1 MDKSKYILTDEQ
13 RNDPK
18 FMKKIIGEDY
28 TNMYELGSQLKLNPE
43 FMQELLK
50 YVLHGCATA
59 TKHLHRKLSIYYD
72 ILLPEFKQ
80 DTNLLLQIIDEIC
93 KGSKNNA
100 YYKNS
105 KECYRFLAY
114 DIDPTIL
121 IGNKDFWKA
130 IEQKG
135 LMLDEYKYYRDLT
148 AESFKA
154 RQKNL
159 LEKNRQLYEN
169 TIGNLREQGK
179 EPDEETLAKFNETIS
194 STLLGSDS
202 LDVGLMIELAKL
214 DSSVLSHIGDELKDN
229 RLFLAT
235 AKLTIP
241 EASKYLDLDFHF
253 ERVRNSCKSRYA
265 RRLFILEHVDEI
277 DESNVNTYLT
287 RHDKEDEEFLL
298 DLIEIDSKFY
308 KFACSNLRKNKRFQQ
323 RALEVNPDVE
333 HYIDDYNSKN
343 KQQKEESK
351 KHIEIE
357 RERALREEYETLG
370 DKHPK
375 LVLVRDFIGCNT
387 SKKIFIRSKHIT
399 EKELDDV
406 IKEVT
411 KIYPELKEQI
421 ETRNKVGSAIYVNR
435 LNKIIH
441 GLNNGQMTVL
451 DYARGN
457 FGDVKLNR
465 VLENKSYGLDKLDH
479 IRKMVLNS
487 MASGELRMMDYIRL
501 FVSETSSNKYTTAM
515 SEIYV
520 FLKRTRLFIPELR
533 EPNDTIYMA
542 YQNVTNLEK
551 YAKPYKE
558 SNFLHTKRGFINPAT
573 GEPEMVVI
581 TEEHISYAKK
591 YLKIIDEYLCAN
603 TMGETLNK
611 LIRGEISKEE
621 IDERYNQMFSSLEQK
636 KMEKDDKNAELN
648 GLEEEIQSQEE
659 KANYLKQFARENNLS
674 LDRSAPNKEDE

>member
-18 FMKKIIGEDY
+18 FMKKIISEDY

-80 DTNLLLQIIDEIC
+80 DTNLLLHIIDEIC

-169 TIGNLREQGK
+169 IIGNLREQGK

-277 DESNVNTYLT
+277 DESNVN
-287 RHDKEDEEFLL
+287 
-298 DLIEIDSKFY
+298 
-308 KFACSNLRKNKRFQQ
+308 
-323 RALEVNPDVE
+323 
-333 HYIDDYNSKN
+333 
-343 KQQKEESK
+343 
-351 KHIEIE
+351 
-357 RERALREEYETLG
+357 
-370 DKHPK
+370 
-375 LVLVRDFIGCNT
+375 
-387 SKKIFIRSKHIT
+387 
-399 EKELDDV
+399 
-406 IKEVT
+406 
-411 KIYPELKEQI
+411 
-421 ETRNKVGSAIYVNR
+421 
-435 LNKIIH
+435 
-441 GLNNGQMTVL
+441 
-451 DYARGN
+451 
-457 FGDVKLNR
+457 
-465 VLENKSYGLDKLDH
+465 
-479 IRKMVLNS
+479 
-487 MASGELRMMDYIRL
+487 
-501 FVSETSSNKYTTAM
+501 
-515 SEIYV
+515 
-520 FLKRTRLFIPELR
+520 
-533 EPNDTIYMA
+533 A
-542 YQNVTNLEK
+542 Y
-551 YAKPYKE
+551 
-558 SNFLHTKRGFINPAT
+558 
-573 GEPEMVVI
+573 
-581 TEEHISYAKK
+581 
-591 YLKIIDEYLCAN
+591 
-603 TMGETLNK
+603 
-611 LIRGEISKEE
+611 
-621 IDERYNQMFSSLEQK
+621 
-636 KMEKDDKNAELN
+636 
-648 GLEEEIQSQEE
+648 
-659 KANYLKQFARENNLS
+659 
-674 LDRSAPNKEDE
+674 

>member
-18 FMKKIIGEDY
+18 FMKKIIGEEY
-28 TNMYELGSQLKLNPE
+28 ENMYELGSQLKSDPE
-43 FMQELLK
+43 FMLQLLK
-50 YVLHGCATA
+50 YVLHGCAKA
-59 TKHLHRKLSIYYD
+59 TQHLHKKLSIYYD

-80 DTNLLLQIIDEIC
+80 DTKILLQIIDEIC
-93 KGSKNNA
+93 KGSDNNA
-100 YYKNS
+100 YYKSS
-105 KECYRFLAY
+105 KECYKFLAY
-114 DIDPTIL
+114 DIDPTVL

-135 LMLDEYKYYRDLT
+135 IMLDEYKYYRDLT
-148 AESFKA
+148 TESFNA

-159 LEKNRQLYEN
+159 LEKNRQLYED

-179 EPDEETLAKFNETIS
+179 EPDEETLTRFHETIS
-194 STLLGSDS
+194 STVLGRDFRNA
-202 LDVGLMIELAKL
+202 GFMIELAKL
-214 DSSVLSHIGDELKDN
+214 EPSILSQIGDELKDN

-241 EASKYLDLDFHF
+241 DASKYLDLDFHF
-253 ERVRNSCKSRYA
+253 EKVRNSNKSRYA
-265 RRLFILEHVDEI
+265 RRLFILEHVNEI
-277 DESNVNTYLT
+277 DESNFLNYLNY
-287 RHDKEDEEFLL
+287 EDRIDEKFMLE
-298 DLIEIDSKFY
+298 LISLNSKFY
-308 KFACSNLRKNKRFQQ
+308 KFTYSNLKHSKRFQQ
-323 RALEVNPDVE
+323 KAIEVNSYAE
-333 HYIDDYNSKN
+333 HYIDEYNSKS
-343 KQQKEESK
+343 KQRKEESK
-351 KHIEIE
+351 KQIESE
-357 RERALREEYETLG
+357 QERALREEYEALG

-375 LVLVRDFIGCNT
+375 LVLVREFIGCNT

-399 EKELDDV
+399 EKELDDI

-421 ETRNKVGSAIYVNR
+421 ETRNKIGAAIYVNR
-435 LNKIIH
+435 LNKIIY

-501 FVSETSSNKYTTAM
+501 FVSETSSNKYATAIG
-515 SEIYV
+515 EIYL
-520 FLKRTRLFIPELR
+520 FFNRTRLFIPELR
-533 EPNDTIYMA
+533 EPNDTVVMA

-558 SNFLHTKRGFINPAT
+558 SNFLNTKRGFINPAT
-573 GEPEMVVI
+573 GEPEMVEI

-591 YLKIIDEYLCAN
+591 YLKITDEYLCAT

-636 KMEKDDKNAELN
+636 KMEKEDRNAELN

-659 KANYLKQFARENNLS
+659 KAKQLEQFAKANNLL
-674 LDRSAPNKEDE
+674 LDGSAPNKEDE